1 MQEQRL
7 FWLLLK
13 PSLSSG
19 WVTLFGAGLIMA
31 SSGWLY
37 LSHNAAFYDYFF
49 GPNGVNTLLLRL
61 PNTGV
66 LLRTWLLGNTATY
79 YIALVVTAV
88 IAGLTVFAILQGVR
102 RLMQQSSF
110 SWNLLRSHSSQAS
123 AEIHALFV
131 RLALRV
137 LSCLG
142 WSVYIVLSTAVLMP
156 FALLLLQ
163 SGIDAI
169 STDTLVGLLNIAE
182 CFVALLIFIHVHIVF
197 LRLVLLRPRLF
208 GTRDIELAELR

>member
-19 WVTLFGAGLIMA
+19 LLTLCSTAVIMI

-37 LSHNAAFYDYFF
+37 ISHNAAFYDYLY
-49 GPNGVNTLLLRL
+49 GPNGVNTSLLRL
-61 PNTGV
+61 SNTGV
-66 LLRTWLLGNTATY
+66 LLRTWLLGNEATY
-79 YIALVVTAV
+79 YIVLIVMAI
-88 IAGLTVFAILQGVR
+88 IAGLTVFAVLQGVR
-102 RLMQQSSF
+102 RLMQQSS
-110 SWNLLRSHSSQAS
+110 SGWNLLHSHSPEATQ
-123 AEIHALFV
+123 EIHDLFV

-137 LSCLG
+137 VSCLG
-142 WSVYIVLSTAVLMP
+142 WCVYIVLSTAVLVP
-156 FALLLLQ
+156 FAVLLLQ

-169 STDTLVGLLNIAE
+169 STNLPTGLLNFAE
-182 CFVALLIFIHVHIVF
+182 CFAALLIFIHVHIVF

-208 GTRDIELAELR
+208 GIRDIQLAELE

>member
-1 MQEQRL
+1 MQERRL

-19 WVTLFGAGLIMA
+19 LLTLFAVALIMT

-37 LSHNAAFYDYFF
+37 ISHNAAFYDYLY
-49 GPNGVNTLLLRL
+49 GPNGVSTTLLRL

-79 YIALVVTAV
+79 YIVLVVTAI

-102 RLMQQSSF
+102 RLLQQSS
-110 SWNLLRSHSSQAS
+110 SGWNLLHSHSKQAT
-123 AEIHALFV
+123 AEIHDLFV

-142 WSVYIVLSTAVLMP
+142 WCVYIVMSTAVIMP
-156 FALLLLQ
+156 FAVLLLQGGIDAVSTNLPNALLSVAECFALLLV
-163 SGIDAI
+163 S
-169 STDTLVGLLNIAE
+169 
-182 CFVALLIFIHVHIVF
+182 IHVHIVF

-208 GTRDIELAELR
+208 GIRDIQLAELE